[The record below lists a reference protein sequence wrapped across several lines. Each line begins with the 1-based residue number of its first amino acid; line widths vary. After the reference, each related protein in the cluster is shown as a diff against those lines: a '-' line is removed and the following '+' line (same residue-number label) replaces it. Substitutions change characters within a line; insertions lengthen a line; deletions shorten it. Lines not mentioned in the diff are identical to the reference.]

1 MKQVF
6 ATLDG
11 LAARWIASDVAV
23 LVLRAG
29 LALMFVE
36 SAADKALNFGLYAE
50 EVAGMGVPFAEAAI
64 LAAIL
69 VEALGS
75 IALLTGLAATPALVL
90 LAGYTLVVSFVYF
103 DFWNLGGK
111 DAVMAR
117 KAFLK
122 NIAVASGI
130 LFALAW
136 RHRGRKG

>member
-50 EVAGMGVPFAEAAI
+50 EVAGMGHRARAIARHAQPAEVHRARAEHVFG
-64 LAAIL
+64 L
-69 VEALGS
+69 V
-75 IALLTGLAATPALVL
+75 
-90 LAGYTLVVSFVYF
+90 
-103 DFWNLGGK
+103 DGG
-111 DAVMAR
+111 DE
-117 KAFLK
+117 
-122 NIAVASGI
+122 
-130 LFALAW
+130 
-136 RHRGRKG
+136 RGE

>member
-1 MKQVF
+1 MLPHLWV
-6 ATLDG
+6 
-11 LAARWIASDVAV
+11 AANA
-23 LVLRAG
+23 
-29 LALMFVE
+29 
-36 SAADKALNFGLYAE
+36 
-50 EVAGMGVPFAEAAI
+50 
-64 LAAIL
+64 
-69 VEALGS
+69 
-75 IALLTGLAATPALVL
+75 
-90 LAGYTLVVSFVYF
+90 LVVSFVYF